1 MDSFLLILQIV
12 VALLLITVVMMQKT
26 ASEGLGFGSMN
37 NNSIVSGQSAT
48 NFLSKTTIV
57 LAAVFMINSLALAI
71 VMDKKYHGNNIT
83 SKIEN
88 IKKEDTTKDNTKTNN
103 PVSIKE

>member
-1 MDSFLLILQIV
+1 MENFLLILQII
-12 VALLLITVVMMQKT
+12 VALLLITIVMMQKT

-37 NNSIVSGQSAT
+37 NNSIISGQSAT
-48 NFLSKTTIV
+48 NFLSKTTII

-71 VMDKKYHGNNIT
+71 VMDKKYHGHNIT

-88 IKKEDTTKDNTKTNN
+88 IKKEEHHPDKHKTHK